1 MFPIGRWL
9 SMMRTWPSGGL
20 FWVLSACGNYGL
32 PNTELFQGVDNGN
45 YEEGRLLLTQRL
57 EARFPAGSSAL
68 ELRDYL
74 QTQGL
79 SVDSLP
85 AENGAASASYKFG
98 AQICGSQVRVVWEAD
113 KLNRLRALEAVYGDT
128 GCP

>member
-1 MFPIGRWL
+1 MFPIVRCV

-20 FWVLSACGNYGL
+20 LLVLSACGNYGL
-32 PNTELFQGVDNGN
+32 PNTDLFRGVDKGN
-45 YEEGRLLLTQRL
+45 YEEGKALLTQRL

-68 ELRDYL
+68 ELKDYL

-79 SVDSLP
+79 SIDTLP
-85 AENGAASASYKFG
+85 AEKGVASASYKFG
-98 AQICGSQVRVVWEAD
+98 APICGSQVRVVWEAD
-113 KLNRLRALEAVYGDT
+113 NLNRLRAVEAVYGDT